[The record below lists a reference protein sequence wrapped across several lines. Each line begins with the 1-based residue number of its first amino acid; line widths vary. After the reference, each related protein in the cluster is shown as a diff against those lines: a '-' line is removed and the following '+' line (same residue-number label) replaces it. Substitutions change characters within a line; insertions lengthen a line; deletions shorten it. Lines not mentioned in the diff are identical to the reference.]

1 MTAYRRSDED
11 LAYGE
16 RWDHDRLAYEKD
28 RFEERDRYY
37 TRAPPREPPRERVR
51 DASVDERFIER
62 RAPRPWEDRPP
73 REMRYYDDDDDASR
87 APSRAPPM
95 RRRRASPPPELER
108 GISYERER
116 GRDYRGPS
124 PPRRPTGLLR
134 RQSSLDT
141 FDRRPAQR
149 LYDPREEYGPP
160 ARRKEYRPDPYEPI
174 PLPRSRALPPPRIY
188 AENDFEEIKV
198 ADPQRYGDEDF
209 HAYGPEHVTER
220 EIVRHKKV
228 RERSES
234 RTSRPR
240 RRQSRSRR
248 GSSRSSSSSSSS
260 SRSGGTSL
268 TAKTTK
274 SEYPKKGKTRIP
286 LRLISIRAITELQY
300 PYIIEGTTV
309 IIQKALGQQNID
321 DLLKLSD
328 EYKKA
333 DAELAAARSVA
344 GPLVEERRE
353 EVFTIPPPAPPTVI
367 RAPPPPP
374 PPVEVI
380 KETMVREVSPSRSY
394 TSYGPSTT
402 TSYTATTSRTPVV
415 VDAGPREVSD
425 NVLVG
430 PLALVGDRRLE
441 HHHHHHGH
449 HSHSHSRDRE
459 LVRAERLPTGE
470 LVLYEEEIERIE
482 EPRRG
487 VRIEKDKKGPPPKL
501 MRAMLAT
508 LT

>member
-1 MTAYRRSDED
+1 MP
-11 LAYGE
+11 L
-16 RWDHDRLAYEKD
+16 
-28 RFEERDRYY
+28 
-37 TRAPPREPPRERVR
+37 
-51 DASVDERFIER
+51 
-62 RAPRPWEDRPP
+62 
-73 REMRYYDDDDDASR
+73 
-87 APSRAPPM
+87 
-95 RRRRASPPPELER
+95 
-108 GISYERER
+108 
-116 GRDYRGPS
+116 
-124 PPRRPTGLLR
+124 
-134 RQSSLDT
+134 SL
-141 FDRRPAQR
+141 FC
-149 LYDPREEYGPP
+149 G
-160 ARRKEYRPDPYEPI
+160 
-174 PLPRSRALPPPRIY
+174 
-188 AENDFEEIKV
+188 
-198 ADPQRYGDEDF
+198 
-209 HAYGPEHVTER
+209 
-220 EIVRHKKV
+220 
-228 RERSES
+228 
-234 RTSRPR
+234 
-240 RRQSRSRR
+240 
-248 GSSRSSSSSSSS
+248 
-260 SRSGGTSL
+260 
-268 TAKTTK
+268 
-274 SEYPKKGKTRIP
+274 
-286 LRLISIRAITELQY
+286 
-300 PYIIEGTTV
+300 
-309 IIQKALGQQNID
+309 
-321 DLLKLSD
+321 
-328 EYKKA
+328 KA

-402 TSYTATTSRTPVV
+402 TGYTATTARTPVV